1 MISDLETSA
10 QYLARIRR
18 ENLLFKIGA
27 WVVGILLLLGVVGV
41 VVLSEKQRKA
51 DVVRRMQR
59 EDEEAAPIWIQAPD
73 GHWEQQIKKQKSETH
88 DAGLETAVVLW
99 FLL

>member
-41 VVLSEKQRKA
+41 VVLSDKERRA
-51 DVVRRMQR
+51 DAIKRMQR
-59 EDEEAAPIWIQAPD
+59 EDAEAAPVWIQAPD
-73 GHWEQQIKKQKSETH
+73 GHWEQQLKKQKSETH
-88 DAGLETAVVLW
+88 DATAETLVVLW

>member
-10 QYLARIRR
+10 QYLARLRR

-51 DVVRRMQR
+51 DAIKRMQR
-59 EDEEAAPIWIQAPD
+59 EDAEAAPIWIQAPD
-73 GHWEQQIKKQKSETH
+73 GHWEQQLKKPKPEAH
-88 DAGLETAVVLW
+88 DATADVAVILW